1 MPERIEPDKN
11 KEWMIPSSQ
20 SIQKDKKEKEKP
32 LKLTPEASKFIL
44 FATLAI
50 YCKKFL
56 AVFTDRRRTALVDL
70 QQILQDL
77 YAFKKMLYTLGQED
91 QSHNPKFTLQ
101 LSELWHHLLEDQT
114 LIQSLEEDK
123 LQITPKIRALIDAL
137 NGYPPNEEHNLGFYL
152 TQYVGAKWLP
162 FPFMDILQTLHLE
175 YQKSPAT
182 SMLSSWLGLLDS
194 AISSISTKPTS

>member
-11 KEWMIPSSQ
+11 KEWMTPPSQ
-20 SIQKDKKEKEKP
+20 SIQKDKKGKEKSR
-32 LKLTPEASKFIL
+32 KLTPEASKFIL

-77 YAFKKMLYTLGQED
+77 YAFKKMLHNLGQED
-91 QSHNPKFTLQ
+91 QSHSPKFTLQ
-101 LSELWHHLLEDQT
+101 LSELWHHLLEDQS
-114 LIQSLEEDK
+114 LIQALEEEQP
-123 LQITPKIRALIDAL
+123 QITPKINALIEAM
-137 NGYPPNEEHNLGFYL
+137 NNYPPNEEHNLGFYL

-162 FPFMDILQTLHLE
+162 FPFMDLLQKLHLE
-175 YQKSPAT
+175 YQESPAT
-182 SMLSSWLGLLDS
+182 SILSNWLALLDS
-194 AISSISTKPTS
+194 AISAISSKPSQ